1 MGWQIIVQA
10 ILKGFG
16 MYASHKLN
24 KYALE
29 LAKQSKELQL
39 QSAENARSA
48 GRVDQMLYEG
58 DALMAEMEADASALS
73 YERQANDVEKEGVE
87 VAASQRLAF
96 VKNGVDM
103 SGSPLLISQQTVDDS
118 RAEAADLMHLAE
130 TTKKMGGMQATSLR
144 TKGRAAMLG
153 AEINASSITAAAEM
167 DYTTAEF
174 RSMASEINSMLGNS
188 SDMVSSFGQ
197 NSSQN
202 IRTSNSTHTSPYS
215 GQSIR
220 NEISN
225 TDVKLSG
232 SGARSLQGMYGSGGN
247 NSSGGGS
254 IGIESSAVERS

>member
-1 MGWQIIVQA
+1 MPWYFIVQA

-16 MYASHKLN
+16 MYANHKLN

-29 LAKQSKELQL
+29 LAKQTKELQL

-58 DALMAEMEADASALS
+58 DALMAQMEADASALT
-73 YERQANDVEKEGVE
+73 YEKQANDTEQEGVE
-87 VAASQRLAF
+87 FAASQRLAF
-96 VKNGVDM
+96 VKNGVDLF
-103 SGSPLLISQQTVDDS
+103 GSPLLISQKTIADS
-118 RAEAADLMHLAE
+118 EAEAADLRALAE
-130 TTKKMGGMQATSLR
+130 STKKMGGMQATSLR

-167 DYTTAEF
+167 DYTLAEF
-174 RSMASEINSMLGNS
+174 KAMASEINSQLGNA
-188 SDMVSSFGQ
+188 SDMTSSFGRY
-197 NSSQN
+197 SSQN

-220 NEISN
+220 NELSN

-232 SGARSLQGMYGSGGN
+232 SKARSLQGMYSGSGN
-247 NSSGGGS
+247 NSGGGD
-254 IGIESSAVERS
+254 IGIEASAVERS